1 MTVPSVDR
9 GRSSEALSPEPLR
22 LVFMG
27 TPQFAVPSLERL
39 TDGPHQVVAVVTQP
53 DRPAG
58 RGRILRESAVKIV
71 AKARGVP
78 VLQPPSA
85 RSGELAASLRSLA
98 PDIAVVVAYGRIL
111 PPNVISIPR
120 LGCINAHAS
129 LLPHLRGAAPIQRAL
144 MAGDSTTGVT
154 IMRIN
159 EQMDAGNILLT
170 RSVAI
175 TTNDDAASLTEKLSL
190 TAAALLADALDRIAA
205 GPVDETA
212 QDSTAVTYAPP
223 ISRDEGALDWSLPA
237 EQLERL
243 VRAFRPEPGAF
254 TLHDD
259 LRLKVLKAVVVAEP
273 RDAVPGSIAIRSDGA
288 VCVTCGQG
296 ALLLQEV
303 RPEGGRAM
311 SATDYFRGKGA
322 VRGNRLGTARASA

>member
-1 MTVPSVDR
+1 
-9 GRSSEALSPEPLR
+9 

-27 TPQFAVPSLERL
+27 TPQFAVPSLDRL
-39 TDGPHQVVAVVTQP
+39 ADGPHRVVAVVTQP

-58 RGRILRESAVKIV
+58 RGRNLRESAVKVV
-71 AKARGVP
+71 AKVRGIP

-85 RSGELAASLRSLA
+85 RSGELAERLRSLA

-111 PPNVISIPR
+111 PTNVISIPR

-170 RSVAI
+170 RSVSI

-212 QDSTAVTYAPP
+212 QDSTAATYAPP

-243 VRAFRPEPGAF
+243 IRAFRPEPGAF

-273 RDAVPGSIAIRSDGA
+273 RDAAPGSIAIRSDGA
-288 VCVTCGQG
+288 VCVACGQG
-296 ALLLQEV
+296 ALLLEEV

>member
-1 MTVPSVDR
+1 MTAPSADR
-9 GRSSEALSPEPLR
+9 GLSSEALSRKPLR

-27 TPQFAVPSLERL
+27 TPQFAVPSLDRL
-39 TDGPHQVVAVVTQP
+39 AAGPDEVVAVVTQP

-58 RGRILRESAVKIV
+58 RGQKLRESAVKV
-71 AKARGVP
+71 LAKARGLP
-78 VLQPPSA
+78 VLQPTSA
-85 RSGELAASLRSLA
+85 RSGELADSLRSLA

-111 PPNVISIPR
+111 PADVISIPR

-159 EQMDAGNILLT
+159 EQMDAGDVLLT
-170 RSVAI
+170 RVVPIA
-175 TTNDDAASLTEKLSL
+175 TGDDAASLAEKLSH
-190 TAAALLADALDRIAA
+190 AAADLLADALERLAA
-205 GPVDETA
+205 GPVVETA
-212 QDSTAVTYAPP
+212 QDPTAATYAPP

-237 EQLERL
+237 EQLERQ

-254 TLHDD
+254 TFHDG
-259 LRLKVLKAVVVAEP
+259 LRIKVLRAVVVAAPCE
-273 RDAVPGSIAIRSDGA
+273 AAPGSIAVRSDGA
-288 VCVTCGQG
+288 VCVACGLG
-296 ALLLQEV
+296 ALLLEEV

-322 VRGNRLGTARASA
+322 ARGSRLGAVRADA